1 MSAVPGDTLPRTAH
15 EAVLAAAT
23 DPDHLLPAT
32 VHGRTL
38 RYLADH
44 GLAWLRPL
52 SSGHRFTYDQAHAV
66 TVHLTE
72 NGRQYALRHGA
83 PAPRRRAVIVA
94 CGNRKATTDAQTWLP
109 AGKLYTGS
117 YHRALRRAADALTSH
132 WGTVLILSAKHG
144 LVRPDRLLG
153 PYDMAITDTAA
164 VTSEHLRQHA
174 EAFDLPNAEVV
185 FLGGTSYADVLR
197 PAVPHSVL
205 PLAGTRGIGEQLSRL
220 REYYDPAGSDRRAAC
235 WEQAE
240 ARAEQGLAERTTT
253 RLQPD
258 VAAAGT
264 IGRPTTPA
272 AAQYL
277 TASTGRRTAAITRS
291 LPVRAAAGTTVPA
304 GRPGSVPRPPSPTQ
318 R

>member
-23 DPDHLLPAT
+23 DPDHLLPVA

-38 RYLADH
+38 QYLADH

-66 TVHLTE
+66 TVHITE
-72 NGRQYALRHGA
+72 SGRQYALRHGA
-83 PAPRRRAVIVA
+83 AAPRRRAVIVA
-94 CGNRKATTDAQTWLP
+94 CGSRKATADPQTWLP

-117 YHRALRRAADALTSH
+117 YHRALRRAADALTGD

-153 PYDMAITDTAA
+153 PYDMAITDTGA
-164 VTSEHLRQHA
+164 VTSETLRRHA

-185 FLGGTSYADVLR
+185 FLGGAGYADVLR

-205 PLAGTRGIGEQLSRL
+205 PLAGTRGIGEQLRLL
-220 REYYDPAGSDRRAAC
+220 REYYDPAHADLRAAC

-240 ARAEQGLAERTTT
+240 AWADRTTP
-253 RLQPD
+253 RRSPA
-258 VAAAGT
+258 VAAART
-264 IGRPTTPA
+264 IGRPTAPTAAGAGTRPA
-272 AAQYL
+272 APRAEGP
-277 TASTGRRTAAITRS
+277 ARRRS
-291 LPVRAAAGTTVPA
+291 
-304 GRPGSVPRPPSPTQ
+304 
-318 R
+318 